1 MIIERDHKITAMEQQ
16 LSAQLSQIMQQIDPR
31 PVKTADRSNGTTFVS
46 VEDALKELI
55 ALGEI

>member
-1 MIIERDHKITAMEQQ
+1 MIIERDNKITAMEQQ
-16 LSAQLSQIMQQIDPR
+16 LSSQLSQIMQQIDPK
-31 PVKTADRSNGTTFVS
+31 PVKTVERNNGTTFVS

>member
-16 LSAQLSQIMQQIDPR
+16 LSSQLSQIMQQIDPK
-31 PVKTADRSNGTTFVS
+31 PVKTVDRSNGTTFVS

-55 ALGEI
+55 ALGEM